1 MSLNI
6 QILDAGDDIG
16 LKVKNQV
23 EYYQKNLISVYS
35 TPSGLVGLRL
45 KPTETTTSSEVP
57 LVEAHPIEYLSPKE
71 ASVKD
76 LVEQIKGILVTIPNT
91 DLTLSQLQAIQN
103 ANSPSASNV
112 FVTFLDM
119 IASLI
124 GFTPNGDILSTN
136 VQDAIVEVRDDA
148 DTKLALKQDLSEKG
162 QPNGYA
168 SLDATGKVPLSE
180 LPSSA
185 LGVESVTG
193 DGVDNTDPQNPVLSF
208 PDADQ
213 VDDSATTNKFATQ
226 IQLEAIAS
234 NTQDILDNTQDITNV
249 EAAIVTLSSNK
260 RDLTAQKNSIES
272 DSGDLQLVGDQASPA
287 NSLYYGTNSSGT
299 KGYHPIPGVTSFNVD
314 LDSSEATV
322 SRVEAGGRTTFTIT
336 HGLGTLDLKPE
347 VYRLSD
353 GRTIGWRIERTGVNT
368 VEASRNGS
376 VADGLFRILM

>member
-193 DGVDNTDPQNPVLSF
+193 DG
-208 PDADQ
+208 
-213 VDDSATTNKFATQ
+213 
-226 IQLEAIAS
+226 
-234 NTQDILDNTQDITNV
+234 
-249 EAAIVTLSSNK
+249 
-260 RDLTAQKNSIES
+260 
-272 DSGDLQLVGDQASPA
+272 
-287 NSLYYGTNSSGT
+287 
-299 KGYHPIPGVTSFNVD
+299 
-314 LDSSEATV
+314 
-322 SRVEAGGRTTFTIT
+322 GR
-336 HGLGTLDLKPE
+336 
-347 VYRLSD
+347 
-353 GRTIGWRIERTGVNT
+353 
-368 VEASRNGS
+368 
-376 VADGLFRILM
+376 